1 MLIRCRTKQRL
12 WKDFTKSQKPGKH
25 LKELTGKANVLHPH
39 VINSL
44 FKYIRPL
51 LNTALQRQKVTY
63 HISVSHALKGFMAFS
78 AMQPFYCTAYGT
90 VSELFFFN

>member
-1 MLIRCRTKQRL
+1 MLIRYRAKQRL

-25 LKELTGKANVLHPH
+25 FKELTGKDKVPH

-51 LNTALQRQKVTY
+51 LNGIAEAE
-63 HISVSHALKGFMAFS
+63 SHKSCLSLAHTERIHGSFCHAAILLYS
-78 AMQPFYCTAYGT
+78 IWHSIR
-90 VSELFFFN
+90 VVLL